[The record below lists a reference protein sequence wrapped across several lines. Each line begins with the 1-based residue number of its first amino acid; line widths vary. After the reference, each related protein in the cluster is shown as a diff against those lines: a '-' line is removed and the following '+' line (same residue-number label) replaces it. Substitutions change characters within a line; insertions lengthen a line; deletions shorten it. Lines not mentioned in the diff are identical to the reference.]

1 MSDEHT
7 VSPGDT
13 GTAEMVVQDKDLA
26 EQVGSGDLPVLAT
39 PVLAA
44 LMERAA
50 VDCLRGRLAAE
61 RTSVGVSLDITH
73 EVATPKGRRVQ
84 AQAQLVEIAGR
95 KYIFEVEASD
105 EKSTIGRGRH
115 ERVVVNRETFMSR
128 VLSEK
133 A

>member
-1 MSDEHT
+1 MSDEYT
-7 VSPGDT
+7 VSPGDM

-39 PVLAA
+39 PVMAA

-50 VDCLRGRLAAE
+50 VNCLHDKLAAE
-61 RTSVGVSLDITH
+61 RTSVGVSLNITH

-84 AQAQLVEIAGR
+84 AQAQLAKIEGR
-95 KYIFEVEASD
+95 KYIFEVEATD
-105 EKSTIGRGRH
+105 EKNTIGRGWH
-115 ERVVVNRETFMSR
+115 ERVVLNRETFMSR
-128 VLSEK
+128 VHSEK